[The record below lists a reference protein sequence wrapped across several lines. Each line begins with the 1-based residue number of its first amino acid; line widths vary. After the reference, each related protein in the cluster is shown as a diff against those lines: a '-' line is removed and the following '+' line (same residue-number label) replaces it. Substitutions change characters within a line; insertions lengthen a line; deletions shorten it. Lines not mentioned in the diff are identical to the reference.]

1 MDPAMLF
8 GHLDPANNFAMNG
21 TPMHLARILLNDG
34 HTLPPHLFM
43 DVLTKKTQTLWE
55 FIRIRHVG
63 LCMMANIR
71 AQTATLQIYD
81 TFTATITQLFQ
92 VTITNT
98 LDLENQLF
106 NLYSEI
112 HALVDSFLPD
122 KEEDDDMPPLEDIP
136 EDES

>member
-1 MDPAMLF
+1 MNPHQLVSLV
-8 GHLDPANNFAMNG
+8 GPANNFAVG
-21 TPMHLARILLNDG
+21 STPMHLTWILLKDG

-43 DVLTKKTQTLWE
+43 DVITNKTQTLWE
-55 FIRIRHVG
+55 FIRIHHVG
-63 LCMMANIR
+63 LCMTANIR

-106 NLYSEI
+106 QLYTEI
-112 HALVDSFLPD
+112 HALVYSYLPD
-122 KEEDDDMPPLEDIP
+122 EEEDDDMPPLEDIM
-136 EDES
+136 DNES

>member
-1 MDPAMLF
+1 MNPHQLV
-8 GHLDPANNFAMNG
+8 GLVGPANNFAVG
-21 TPMHLARILLNDG
+21 STPMHLAQILLKDG

-43 DVLTKKTQTLWE
+43 DIITEKTQTLLE
-55 FIRIRHVG
+55 FIRIHHVG

-98 LDLENQLF
+98 LNLENQLF
-106 NLYSEI
+106 QLYTEI
-112 HALVDSFLPD
+112 HALVYSYLPD
-122 KEEDDDMPPLEDIP
+122 EEEDDDMPPLEDIT
-136 EDES
+136 DNES